1 MEKYRNTFVVQGGI
15 SLIIFQTLSWKNF
28 LSTGNYKT
36 TVDLTRHHNTLISGE
51 NGAGKSTMLDAL
63 TFALF
68 GKSFRGINLTQLPNS
83 INEKDC
89 EVEITFTMGSDTYR
103 VFRSLKP
110 KKFEIYKN
118 GDMLD
123 QDAKSRDYQKI
134 LEEQILKMSY
144 KSFCQVVILGSS
156 NYVPFMQLSAADRR
170 LVVENLLDIDVFS
183 VMNTLVRARLQMTKE
198 YIKDIDTK
206 IEIAKSKVDEKQKLI
221 NALEKKSSD
230 SVEKYQQEIEES
242 QKQIKELQE
251 DVKNQQQEV
260 NGLLEQ
266 IKDSETVP
274 KTLIEM
280 ESEHKQLKSNIKS
293 IEKTVKFYQEN
304 DTCPSCKQDI
314 QEHHKDCIF
323 QESEKEHKDIVE
335 QMEEL
340 SSNIENTEK
349 RLSDIN
355 VVLGEVHSFEKQIA
369 TKQNQISA
377 SNQYINK
384 MQKNIESVLN
394 EGTEVEETKD
404 ELNQL
409 LGEGKNHVE
418 RRKELVEDKHYLSIA
433 STLLKDSG
441 IKAKIIKH
449 YLPIMNKLINKYLSD
464 MDFFCQFNLDENFNE
479 TIKSRHRDEFSYH
492 SFSEG
497 ERLRID
503 LSLLLAW
510 REIARL
516 KNSVNCNLLILDE
529 VFDSSLDAVGTE
541 EFLKLLTSFGSRA
554 NIFVISHKSDSM
566 TDKFQNHIV
575 FEKKNNFSRIK

>member
-1 MEKYRNTFVVQGGI
+1 M
-15 SLIIFQTLSWKNF
+15 IIFHTLSWKNF
-28 LSTGNYKT
+28 LSTGNYNIN
-36 TVDLTRHHNTLISGE
+36 VDLTRHHNTLISGE

-89 EVEITFTMGSDTYR
+89 EVEITFTIGNDEYR

-118 GDMLD
+118 DKMLN

-134 LEEQILKMSY
+134 LEEQILKMTY

-156 NYVPFMQLSAADRR
+156 NYVPFMQLSASDRR

-183 VMNTLVRARLQMTKE
+183 TMNTLVRSRLQMTKE
-198 YIKDIDTK
+198 YVKDIDTK
-206 IEIAKSKVDEKQKLI
+206 IEIAKSKIDEKQKLI
-221 NALEKKSSD
+221 NTLEKKSND
-230 SVEKYQQEIEES
+230 SVGNYKKEIEES
-242 QKQIKELQE
+242 QNQIKELQE
-251 DVKNQQQEV
+251 KIQRQQDSVENMMKQITDKDIIPKSLI
-260 NGLLEQ
+260 NLESNETQ
-266 IKDSETVP
+266 LNNKIKT
-274 KTLIEM
+274 I
-280 ESEHKQLKSNIKS
+280 QKS
-293 IEKTVKFYQEN
+293 IKFYKEN
-304 DTCPSCKQDI
+304 DSCPSCKQDI
-314 QEHHKDCIF
+314 QEHHK
-323 QESEKEHKDIVE
+323 ESVFTEKNKE
-335 QMEEL
+335 QKSIETEL
-340 SSNIENTEK
+340 TQLSENIEYTEK
-349 RLSDIN
+349 RMGDIN
-355 VVLGEVHSFEKQIA
+355 VILDTVQNIEKQIY
-369 TKQNQISA
+369 TKQNEISA
-377 SNQYINK
+377 SLQYITK
-384 MQKNIESVLN
+384 LQKNIESVFD
-394 EGTEVEETKD
+394 EGDEVQETKD

-409 LGEGKNHVE
+409 IGEGKNHVE
-418 RRKELVEDKHYLSIA
+418 RRKELIEDKHYLAIA
-433 STLLKDSG
+433 STLLKDTG

-449 YLPIMNKLINKYLSD
+449 YLPIMNKLINKYLAE

-479 TIKSRHRDEFSYH
+479 TIKSRHRDEFTYH

-541 EFLKLLTSFGSRA
+541 EFLKLLTSFGNRA
-554 NIFVISHKSDSM
+554 NIFVISHKSDTM
-566 TDKFQNHIV
+566 TDKFQNHVV